1 MLPLTP
7 VSSGR
12 PARLVT
18 RRLLLRWLT
27 ADSAATLAPLCPGLA
42 RLVGHASVFVVTAR
56 TSSAPLGLVRLA
68 PADGDD
74 VRLEVGL
81 LPAHR
86 GQGLAGEALAAVADW
101 AESELGPPRL
111 VADAPDAATARLLER
126 AGFVR
131 DGESAEGFVRA
142 TG

>member
-27 ADSAATLAPLCPGLA
+27 ADSAAELAPLCPGLA
-42 RLVGHASVFVVTAR
+42 RLVGHASVLVVTGR
-56 TSSAPLGLVRLA
+56 TDPAPLGLVRLA
-68 PADGDD
+68 PADGED
-74 VRLEVGL
+74 VRLEVAL

-86 GQGLAGEALAAVADW
+86 GQGLATEALTAVAEW

-111 VADAPDAATARLLER
+111 VAGAPDAATARLLQR
-126 AGFVR
+126 AGFVP
-131 DGESAEGFVRA
+131 DGEAGRFVRGA
-142 TG
+142 S